1 MLSIPWQA
9 FDLSETKKCN
19 NIEFCVHH
27 VLIVGSRNELMP
39 TYLGCICVIVDWG
52 LPLNIFQ
59 DAPIEQNFGNFH
71 KKKHWLEVP
80 WAGLWAAKQQRTI
93 RDSVRYFKN
102 LKLGIPE
109 EPTKLLC
116 LSELLS
122 CLPPLSVW
130 RWLLCQH
137 CLAWRELKLY
147 TPVKAKRNWPT
158 LLLRTKMDV

>member
-71 KKKHWLEVP
+71 KKKNIDWKCLEHV
-80 WAGLWAAKQQRTI
+80 
-93 RDSVRYFKN
+93 
-102 LKLGIPE
+102 
-109 EPTKLLC
+109 
-116 LSELLS
+116 SEL
-122 CLPPLSVW
+122 PNNKEP
-130 RWLLCQH
+130 
-137 CLAWRELKLY
+137 
-147 TPVKAKRNWPT
+147 
-158 LLLRTKMDV
+158 